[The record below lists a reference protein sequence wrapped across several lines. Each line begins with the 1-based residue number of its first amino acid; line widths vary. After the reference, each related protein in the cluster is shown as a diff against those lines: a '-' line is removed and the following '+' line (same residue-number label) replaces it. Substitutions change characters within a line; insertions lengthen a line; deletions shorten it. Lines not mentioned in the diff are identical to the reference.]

1 MCFKWDLLGEVFK
14 VYKWLMNIFD
24 VDKKI
29 CMLIY
34 KCIIKRVCILKSSL
48 FVCFFVCVIGFF
60 LIYESI
66 IIVMYDL
73 IKIINI
79 F

>member
-48 FVCFFVCVIGFF
+48 FVCLCVLLGFF

-73 IKIINI
+73 IKIVNI

>member
-48 FVCFFVCVIGFF
+48 FVFLYVLLGFFF

-73 IKIINI
+73 IKIVNI

>member
-1 MCFKWDLLGEVFK
+1 
-14 VYKWLMNIFD
+14 MNIFD

-48 FVCFFVCVIGFF
+48 FVCFFVCVIDFF